1 MSEEKKYRTND
12 KLAKMRMWVSNIFA
26 DNEQKIR
33 RWNVLYR
40 YHDFAIVIMLLYCCM
55 RWLDIQIARSRCFS
69 WIGCSVSKLGGGDD
83 DGGIK
88 SRY

>member
-1 MSEEKKYRTND
+1 MGFKY
-12 KLAKMRMWVSNIFA
+12 LCA

-40 YHDFAIVIMLLYCCM
+40 YHDFTIVAVLFCSCM
-55 RWLDIQIARSRCFS
+55 GWLDIQIARSRCFS
-69 WIGCSVSKLGGGDD
+69 RIGCSVSKLSGGDD